1 MTSDRSATLEIEVAN
16 LIFKN
21 EGSEHI
27 GAQSIARLL
36 DIIEDKNDLWLVY

>member
-16 LIFKN
+16 LIFSN
-21 EGSEHI
+21 EQNQHI
-27 GAQSIARLL
+27 GTQSIAKLL